1 MWVARAFISFCQLEY
16 TPESPDD
23 KRYDKFQLT
32 LVAIL
37 TTLCTTARNDFLIY
51 DKKLDSIIR
60 WTNGMEMMRFCYCNR
75 TIPVD
80 RAALLVMRD
89 SFFARYRWFYDPS
102 KCIARNHQNPGNY
115 DKSYCKENHLE
126 ESEKW
131 KLQIGNVDIQKPV
144 TVAVVVPDEDK
155 KGRAGKAFKAR
166 HDNLA
171 DMNGSID
178 IVAKKSKPKP
188 VSVVSF
194 PVSPILSKVPYVPD
208 VAVVY
213 QKNQP
218 ASVRKDPVVSNSRMV
233 ISSQGS
239 TFEDVQAIIRDG
251 DVGEERI
258 KQEARLKMVAAREQ
272 ANVVIAA
279 AKEDAKVQA
288 EATSLME
295 QNILG
300 KQRVAKEQ
308 NVLNTQNEGI
318 T

>member
-1 MWVARAFISFCQLEY
+1 M
-16 TPESPDD
+16 
-23 KRYDKFQLT
+23 
-32 LVAIL
+32 
-37 TTLCTTARNDFLIY
+37 
-51 DKKLDSIIR
+51 
-60 WTNGMEMMRFCYCNR
+60 
-75 TIPVD
+75 
-80 RAALLVMRD
+80 
-89 SFFARYRWFYDPS
+89 
-102 KCIARNHQNPGNY
+102 
-115 DKSYCKENHLE
+115 E

-144 TVAVVVPDEDK
+144 TVAVVVPDEGK

-295 QNILG
+295 QEILG